1 VSVAPSPAAGDL
13 PDFRVDGKVAV
24 VTGATG
30 GIGRGCALAL
40 ARSGASVVLLSRSK
54 PPLLEL
60 ADEIHAGGGDAAALP
75 CDASD
80 AEQVRRAFASIARVD
95 VLVNAAGGNQP
106 QPFLEATEDALDW
119 MWSVNVKGSFL
130 VAQQAARRMV
140 RLGRGGSIVN
150 VSSQMGHVG
159 AARRTVYCAT
169 KHAVEGMTKAM
180 AVELAPNGIRVNCVA
195 PTFVETPMTRHWLAD
210 AEFRA
215 DVLRRIPLGRVGA
228 VDDVAAAVLFLASP
242 ASGLTTGASLLI
254 DGGWTAQ

>member
-1 VSVAPSPAAGDL
+1 VTVAAAAVESAL
-13 PDFRVDGKVAV
+13 PDFRVDGKVAL

-40 ARSGASVVLLSRSK
+40 SRSGASVVLLSRSK
-54 PPLLEL
+54 QRLAEV
-60 ADEIHAGGGDAAALP
+60 ADEIHADGGDAATIP
-75 CDASD
+75 CDVSD
-80 AEQVRRAFASIARVD
+80 SDQVRRAFSSLARVD

-106 QPFLEATEDALDW
+106 QPFLDVTEEALDW
-119 MWSVNVKGSFL
+119 MWRVNVKGGFL

-159 AARRTVYCAT
+159 AARRTAYCAT

-180 AVELAPNGIRVNCVA
+180 AVELAPHAIRVNCVA

-210 AEFRA
+210 AGFRA
-215 DVLRRIPLGRVGA
+215 DVLRRIPLGRVGS
-228 VDDVAAAVLFLASP
+228 VEDVVGAVLFLASP
-242 ASGLTTGASLLI
+242 AARLTTGTSLLI